1 MTAVEVAAGAA
12 ILSFVASIVGVF
24 FTVRGN
30 RSNVNLQYKHALRV
44 AALDRRLAV
53 HQEAYTLWWELQ
65 AVAHDRDDARRMS
78 YVRECE
84 NWWVKNCLYLTPK
97 ARRDFRGAYRAA
109 GEHKVYKDA
118 RDSDLTRRNWKIILA
133 AGDAIVEGVELPSWG
148 EDEYKPV
155 DEETTDELT

>member
-1 MTAVEVAAGAA
+1 MTAIEVAAGAA

-53 HQEAYTLWWELQ
+53 HQEAYTLWWKLPT
-65 AVAHDRDDARRMS
+65 VAHDRNDARRTS

-84 NWWVKNCLYLTPK
+84 NWWVKNWELYTLLTFVL
-97 ARRDFRGAYRAA
+97 DG
-109 GEHKVYKDA
+109 
-118 RDSDLTRRNWKIILA
+118 
-133 AGDAIVEGVELPSWG
+133 LPS
-148 EDEYKPV
+148 YPYSAF
-155 DEETTDELT
+155 L